1 MRSTLR
7 ALGYLCLVPAI
18 GFGLL
23 LLFVITGFGF
33 EGSVAIPIPI
43 RWLLSIF
50 AHLAVFILLSRMMHW
65 VPTRLVMYFFGAST
79 LFCTIIYYTYNA
91 VQLAELDAHS
101 GGCGNVRLFPDMT
114 RLACLSVFAGVPL
127 VSMAAVVGP
136 DVPDHQQIDRPVD
149 IESAMNDPN

>member
-1 MRSTLR
+1 MQSTLIG
-7 ALGYLCLVPAI
+7 LGYLCLVPAI

-43 RWLLSIF
+43 RWLLFIF
-50 AHLAVFILLSRMMHW
+50 VYLIVFLLLSRMMHW
-65 VPTRLVMYFFGAST
+65 VPARLVMYFFGAST

-91 VQLAELDAHS
+91 VQVAELDAHS
-101 GGCGNVRLFPDMT
+101 GGCGNLRLFPDMA

-127 VSMAAVVGP
+127 VSIAGLVGP
-136 DVPDHQQIDRPVD
+136 NVPGHQQIDRQVD
-149 IESAMNDPN
+149 IDNTMNAPN